1 MLSEGRAECYGAP
14 IGSDTWIAVEALQ
27 QLPFFATDR
36 CVFEVRPETQ
46 SSWKEV
52 SESTI
57 PTGWMEGADV
67 AERQRGVA
75 VIVGNVDSGKSS
87 LCTFLVNKCIR
98 DGLRVG
104 VVDVDVGQ
112 ADIGPATTISSAHVS
127 GPVLSLQEL
136 QPECSYFIG
145 DTSPSLV
152 LAKLIRLLVS
162 LTRGL
167 ANSVDVTFVNTD
179 GWIGDPAALRFKDEL
194 IRAVQADLV
203 LGLGEGKEVDSLLNV
218 VSSTSIRLSS
228 SKYARTRSKEE
239 RKRAREAGYRRF
251 LLGASPVSVNQGG
264 ISLRM
269 FDRPQQTLLRWN
281 TAFKGFLTGLLDADE
296 RLLGIGRIRE
306 ISDRDAVVETKAG
319 QMPRFLEI
327 GNILLSSKYE
337 ETGYGILH

>member
-1 MLSEGRAECYGAP
+1 
-14 IGSDTWIAVEALQ
+14 
-27 QLPFFATDR
+27 
-36 CVFEVRPETQ
+36 
-46 SSWKEV
+46 
-52 SESTI
+52 
-57 PTGWMEGADV
+57 
-67 AERQRGVA
+67 
-75 VIVGNVDSGKSS
+75 
-87 LCTFLVNKCIR
+87 
-98 DGLRVG
+98 
-104 VVDVDVGQ
+104 
-112 ADIGPATTISSAHVS
+112 
-127 GPVLSLQEL
+127 
-136 QPECSYFIG
+136 
-145 DTSPSLV
+145 
-152 LAKLIRLLVS
+152 LLVS